1 MKMGDVRQE
10 NYTIKGFLP
19 SRRKGPAAAGSRCF
33 FRPDGGRAMLR
44 HGKKRRRG
52 IEFYKA
58 LWWNKVQSPKVF
70 SVPFGYGAGRREKAW
85 RRSQRKVPPCRDR
98 AKLLISGGGIKHMK
112 KRLMASI
119 LTVVM
124 ILTMLPVSALADNAD
139 TEPVEG
145 AVTAHQRRCF
155 PGLSGRQDRGIL
167 PYRKRAD
174 RRSHCHHRAAAAHRI
189 RRDL

>member
-1 MKMGDVRQE
+1 
-10 NYTIKGFLP
+10 
-19 SRRKGPAAAGSRCF
+19 
-33 FRPDGGRAMLR
+33 
-44 HGKKRRRG
+44 
-52 IEFYKA
+52 
-58 LWWNKVQSPKVF
+58 
-70 SVPFGYGAGRREKAW
+70 
-85 RRSQRKVPPCRDR
+85 
-98 AKLLISGGGIKHMK
+98 MK

>member
-85 RRSQRKVPPCRDR
+85 RRSQRKVPPVQGQGKVIDFRRRNQTHEEKVNGKHPDRRHDLDHAACFGACGQRGHRACGGCRDGPPTTMFSWTIR
-98 AKLLISGGGIKHMK
+98 TARQRHPAIS
-112 KRLMASI
+112 
-119 LTVVM
+119 
-124 ILTMLPVSALADNAD
+124 
-139 TEPVEG
+139 
-145 AVTAHQRRCF
+145 
-155 PGLSGRQDRGIL
+155 
-167 PYRKRAD
+167 
-174 RRSHCHHRAAAAHRI
+174 
-189 RRDL
+189 